1 MESNKLIAEFMDMEL
16 EHDKVWLNEI
26 FHKDLIRGRD
36 YYEYANTKNVEYD
49 GLSWNSVLV
58 EIEYHS
64 SWEWLMLVVDRINNT
79 CDGYGNHYDFQIGN
93 GYVWVDPHIGDRI
106 FFSGND
112 INYKDESMRSK
123 VYRGVVE
130 FIKWY
135 NKKQ

>member
-64 SWEWLMLVVDRINNT
+64 SWDWLMPVVET
-79 CDGYGNHYDFQIGN
+79 CYHN
-93 GYVWVDPHIGDRI
+93 GADSNQVGDI
-106 FFSGND
+106 THALLDCNLEATFD
-112 INYKDESMRSK
+112 A
-123 VYRGVVE
+123 VVE

-135 NKKQ
+135 NQKQYESEA